1 MKSFLLNER
10 LEALGNKVT
19 EKKVKFI
26 IEKHNQYN
34 FKVTLCTHI
43 SDYSQFVGY
52 NHYVIRAHFTVKNK
66 QNWNG

>member
-43 SDYSQFVGY
+43 SDYIFLFSFSLFAILP
-52 NHYVIRAHFTVKNK
+52 N
-66 QNWNG
+66 